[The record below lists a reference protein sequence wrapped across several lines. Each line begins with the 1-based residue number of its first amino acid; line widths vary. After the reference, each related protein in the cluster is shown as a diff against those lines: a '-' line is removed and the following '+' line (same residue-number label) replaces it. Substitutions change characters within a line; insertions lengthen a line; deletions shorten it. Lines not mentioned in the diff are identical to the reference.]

1 MFLFRNRFNLVVLS
15 AALLAVAPGCVLKR
29 NVADATAA
37 TSNLSATP
45 ASDPIYAPALLYSDA
60 TVRTL
65 ASKAGKLY
73 VGGDF
78 KYVGPY
84 TRSAPT
90 VDLSAGT
97 IQTPAIRFEP
107 RAIEL
112 DGNGGYYVAG
122 TTPFYNGSNPQL
134 VHVLSD
140 GGIDTSFS
148 VTVTGSAITG
158 LKKYGSSL
166 YLSGN
171 FNQVNA
177 DLRHNFAAVD
187 VTTGATL
194 ACVHDVAV
202 SDEVVPLE
210 VAGGLLYIGNVHS
223 MTWVGGV
230 NGNYNVAAFDEAVC
244 VAGSY
249 PQYAV
254 ALDGPAYSIKAVDSS
269 SDVYVGGN
277 FTQSLYLYGGG
288 TSPATVVADHL
299 ARMHYDL
306 AGLSTG
312 IVADPMASQGLTIQ
326 HVASLAV
333 ASGRLYVTGSEGASP
348 RTFTAGIDT
357 SSDTVLWSQTGL
369 GTYDYSST
377 AYHNYNPAYINGLA
391 VSPDGTR
398 LVVAVNNV
406 DLAAGENV
414 EVFDVDPSDGTMTS
428 ISFGIYPKLVV
439 KSGALEESSVKVMA
453 LSSTSSL
460 HIGGHFAS
468 VVLPR
473 NGIAQVDL
481 NTSLPTSWDPSL
493 GSGAKIYSIAAESEA
508 IYFGGDFFG
517 LNMSTTPL
525 PVRGLAAVDAV
536 VGTRSATFRTQLI
549 SGLVYRV
556 HKVKSSV
563 VVLGDFSTVVNDN
576 GPAFSFP
583 NSTNHFAVLKL
594 DGSFDQRLE
603 SSGYEGVLNVGCTD
617 QGPLPMGLE
626 ATVQSK
632 VVGDDLF
639 FVTMNSSCSPGSQS
653 VSAIQ
658 RVHFT
663 DDHGPESAGSIPFFG
678 SGRFTLTLTAENAML
693 AVGDM
698 AYFGGRL
705 MSAPYPDG
713 SYNSLAGFDTEYL
726 TKFAAGPLLNLPM
739 TSGQVFGATT
749 MGSLRGAFV
758 EPEYPVPSTG
768 PKSKRAYLSG
778 IWLGTLPGSV
788 TSGVNVLNVETGL
801 FENPAAGSTT
811 STNFQLNGDVMD
823 GMGMIKDTV
832 TIGDTTYVAG
842 VFTGRSAGWNTNN
855 VTQTPHIMTI
865 KDGVWIE
872 P

>member
-1 MFLFRNRFNLVVLS
+1 MFRGYQKLNVVFFS
-15 AALLAVAPGCVLKR
+15 AVLLAAAPGCVLKR
-29 NVADATAA
+29 NAA
-37 TSNLSATP
+37 SRTTSSLNSTQ
-45 ASDPIYAPALLYSDA
+45 SDPSYAPALLYTDA

-65 ASKAGKLY
+65 ASNDGKLY
-73 VGGDF
+73 MGGDF

-112 DGNGGYYVAG
+112 DGSGGYYVAG
-122 TTPFYNGSNPQL
+122 TTPFYNGSYPQL
-134 VHVLSD
+134 VHVLSG

-166 YLSGN
+166 FLTGN
-171 FNQVNA
+171 FSQVNS
-177 DLRHNFAAVD
+177 DIRQNFAAVD
-187 VTTGATL
+187 VTSGATL
-194 ACVHDVAV
+194 ACAHDVSV
-202 SDEVVPLE
+202 VNEVVPIE
-210 VAGGLLYIGNVHS
+210 VSNGLLYIGNVMS
-223 MTWVGGV
+223 MTWAGGLA
-230 NGNYNVAAFDEAVC
+230 GNYNVVAFDVGVC
-244 VAGSY
+244 AG
-249 PQYAV
+249 PPKYAV
-254 ALDGPAYSIKAVDSS
+254 QLDNVAYSLKAVG
-269 SDVYVGGN
+269 SDVYAGGK
-277 FTQSLYLYGGG
+277 FTQGLSTSVGDGVSLPTNG
-288 TSPATVVADHL
+288 AAVVTADHL
-299 ARMHYDL
+299 ARIHPDSSGPSV
-306 AGLSTG
+306 A
-312 IVADPMASQGLTIQ
+312 IIADPMTSQGLTIQ
-326 HVASLAV
+326 HVASMAV

-357 SSDTVLWSQTGL
+357 SSDTVLWSQLGL

-377 AYHNYNPAYINGLA
+377 AYHNYNPAYINGMA

-439 KSGALEESSVKVMA
+439 KSGALEEASVKALA
-453 LSSTSSL
+453 LSSASSL

-473 NGIAQVDL
+473 SGVAQVDL
-481 NTSLPTSWDPSL
+481 NTSLPTAWDPSL
-493 GSGAKIYSIAAESEA
+493 GSGAKIYSIAAESGA
-508 IYFGGDFFG
+508 IYVGGDFFG

-549 SGLVYRV
+549 SGIVYRV
-556 HKVKSSV
+556 HKIKSSV

-576 GPAFSFP
+576 GPSFSFP

-603 SSGYEGVLNVGCTD
+603 SSGYEGLLNVGCSD
-617 QGPLPMGLE
+617 IAPVPVGLE
-626 ATVQSK
+626 STVQSR

-639 FVTMNSSCSPGSQS
+639 FVTMNSYCSPGSQS

-698 AYFGGRL
+698 VYFGGRL

-758 EPEYPVPSTG
+758 EAEYPVPAAG

-778 IWLGTLPGSV
+778 IWMGGLPGSV

-801 FENPAAGSTT
+801 FENPAANSTT
-811 STNFQLNGDVMD
+811 STNFRLNGDVLD

-832 TIGDTTYVAG
+832 TIGDTTYIAG

-855 VTQTPHIMTI
+855 VTQMPHIMTI
-865 KDGVWIE
+865 KNGEWIE